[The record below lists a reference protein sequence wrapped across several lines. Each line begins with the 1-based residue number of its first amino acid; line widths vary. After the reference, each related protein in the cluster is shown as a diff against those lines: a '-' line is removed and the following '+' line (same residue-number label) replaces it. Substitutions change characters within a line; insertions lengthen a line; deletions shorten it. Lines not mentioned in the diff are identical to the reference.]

1 MLENPPL
8 LQILKVNYA
17 IKVLQHAVDVT
28 QCLITAVQLS
38 KYKLTQKQVELS
50 PHSLPFP

>member
-17 IKVLQHAVDVT
+17 IKVVQRAVDVT
-28 QCLITAVQLS
+28 QCLITAVQLR
-38 KYKLTQKQVELS
+38 KHKLVQKQVALS
-50 PHSLPFP
+50 PPSLPFS